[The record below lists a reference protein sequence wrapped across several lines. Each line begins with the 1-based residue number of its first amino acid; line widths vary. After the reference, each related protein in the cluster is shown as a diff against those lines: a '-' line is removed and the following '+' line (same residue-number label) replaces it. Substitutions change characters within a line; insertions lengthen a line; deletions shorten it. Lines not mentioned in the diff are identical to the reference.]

1 MRVGYTEAD
10 VARAVEIVGRQESLA
25 TVVEA
30 LGIDWEYLSW
40 LALGVA
46 EEVLGSSTAALPE
59 ALANGAEAFTA
70 GLLIGVHLAER
81 RDAPVDLG
89 VRVPWAVDEV
99 RERGRHA
106 VIAEHCDLE
115 TIASL
120 EKVYSAALVEAL
132 QLPERRIVGL
142 ESAFTRLLE
151 SGLATGIVLTHDG
164 DTV

>member
-1 MRVGYTEAD
+1 
-10 VARAVEIVGRQESLA
+10 
-25 TVVEA
+25 
-30 LGIDWEYLSW
+30 
-40 LALGVA
+40 
-46 EEVLGSSTAALPE
+46 
-59 ALANGAEAFTA
+59 
-70 GLLIGVHLAER
+70 
-81 RDAPVDLG
+81 
-89 VRVPWAVDEV
+89 
-99 RERGRHA
+99 

-142 ESAFTRLLE
+142 EGAFTRLLE